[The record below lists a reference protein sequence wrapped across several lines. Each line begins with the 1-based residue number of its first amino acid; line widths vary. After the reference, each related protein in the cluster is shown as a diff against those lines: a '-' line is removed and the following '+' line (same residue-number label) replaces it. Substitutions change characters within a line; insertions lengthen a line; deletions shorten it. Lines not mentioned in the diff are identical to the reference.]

1 MRIHTLHLCPQNNL
15 IRSVEA
21 AIVYRETPVLRVTNI
36 NLTDVARIVGTESAA
51 RAIAHHQL

>member
-21 AIVYRETPVLRVTNI
+21 AIVYRETPVWRVTN
-36 NLTDVARIVGTESAA
+36 LSRTDVAQTMGTESASWSP
-51 RAIAHHQL
+51 